1 MENRYNKEYEQYYI
15 YALEQFLIKTS
26 GFSEHDAKVK
36 VMQDFDEI
44 KKDFETEKIITI
56 INSIVILILL
66 LLLSGGS
73 CPTKTSKKQ
82 SDGYSK
88 KSSGYNY

>member
-1 MENRYNKEYEQYYI
+1 MESY
-15 YALEQFLIKTS
+15 
-26 GFSEHDAKVK
+26 
-36 VMQDFDEI
+36 
-44 KKDFETEKIITI
+44 KKLKTI

-88 KSSGYNY
+88 KVVDTIIKVS

>member
-1 MENRYNKEYEQYYI
+1 MESY
-15 YALEQFLIKTS
+15 
-26 GFSEHDAKVK
+26 
-36 VMQDFDEI
+36 
-44 KKDFETEKIITI
+44 KKLKTI

>member
-1 MENRYNKEYEQYYI
+1 MESY
-15 YALEQFLIKTS
+15 
-26 GFSEHDAKVK
+26 
-36 VMQDFDEI
+36 
-44 KKDFETEKIITI
+44 KKLKTI

-73 CPTKTSKKQ
+73 CPTKNYKKQ

-88 KSSGYNY
+88 KEMDTIIKES

>member
-1 MENRYNKEYEQYYI
+1 MNEVKKPEWLVKDLFKNFSPT
-15 YALEQFLIKTS
+15 LFLSLIK
-26 GFSEHDAKVK
+26 GD
-36 VMQDFDEI
+36 
-44 KKDFETEKIITI
+44 
-56 INSIVILILL
+56 ILILL

>member
-1 MENRYNKEYEQYYI
+1 METY
-15 YALEQFLIKTS
+15 
-26 GFSEHDAKVK
+26 
-36 VMQDFDEI
+36 
-44 KKDFETEKIITI
+44 KKLKTI

-73 CPTKTSKKQ
+73 CPTKTSKEQ